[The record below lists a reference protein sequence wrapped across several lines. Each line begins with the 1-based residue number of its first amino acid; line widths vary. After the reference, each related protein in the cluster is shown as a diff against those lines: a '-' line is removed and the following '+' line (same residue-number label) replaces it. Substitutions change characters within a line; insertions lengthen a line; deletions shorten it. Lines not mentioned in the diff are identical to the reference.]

1 MGCNYY
7 LYKKD
12 STPWI
17 LPINRLG
24 QYIER
29 DIYKMGTGELS
40 KDACI
45 LDFDKCTV
53 EQDGLHIGKASF
65 GWHFNLCIY
74 PFMRIYNLEDWK
86 KLFNDDQYYIMDE
99 YEEPVTPADMLRVI
113 MDRTS
118 YGLKEALE
126 AGKTI
131 EEYEQE
137 QVDRNNSIDKQCS
150 GGKNQAK
157 DYDDLLRK
165 NRAERGI
172 NGLWAHSN
180 SIWDERGKEEWKRFM
195 PMLVPHYRTDGPYD
209 LTPDWDFS

>member
-12 STPWI
+12 GTPWI

-29 DIYKMGTGELS
+29 DIYKMGTGELDKS
-40 KDACI
+40 TCV

-53 EQDGLHIGKASF
+53 KQEGLHIGKSSS

-74 PFMRIYNLEDWK
+74 PFMKIYNLEDWK
-86 KLFNDDQYYIMDE
+86 KLFSNDQYYIMDE
-99 YEEPVTPADMLRVI
+99 YEELVTSADMLRVI
-113 MDRTS
+113 IDRTS
-118 YGLKEALE
+118 YGLNEALE

-137 QVDRNNSIDKQCS
+137 RVDKNNNFDKQYNK
-150 GGKNQAK
+150 GKNQVK
-157 DYDDLLRK
+157 DYNDLLK
-165 NRAERGI
+165 QNHAERGV

-180 SIWDERGKEEWKRFM
+180 SIWDERNNDAWEGFM
-195 PMLVPHYRTDGPYD
+195 PMLTPHYRTDGPYD